1 MTKTK
6 KAIFLDIDG
15 TLIAHGKTYP
25 APEVIDQI
33 QLSRKAGHLV
43 FFNTGRSLG
52 NIPSRLTQAAWID
65 GIVAGGGAQVQL
77 VDSAEE
83 KNRKLKTIYHKW
95 IEPELL
101 RRICAHFFKT
111 GVWCFFEGEENIYAL
126 NREEFS
132 LPIVDPLLVEKE
144 DDFLTKYKGVFISK
158 ITMKGKTTKEEKQLF
173 GDSFQLIDQRDY
185 HEGLIKGES
194 KSKGMGIVLEATG
207 ISRENS
213 IAIGDSANDLDMIR
227 YAGTGIAMGNATDE
241 LKAAASYI
249 SADVDHYG
257 AAEALK
263 KYAPD

>member
-1 MTKTK
+1 MTK

-15 TLIAHGKTYP
+15 TLIAHNKTYP
-25 APEVIDQI
+25 APEVIAQI
-33 QLSRKAGHLV
+33 ERTRKAGHLV

-52 NIPSRLTQAAWID
+52 NIPARLAQAPWID
-65 GIVAGGGAQVQL
+65 GIVAGGGALVQL
-77 VDSAEE
+77 ADDAEGP
-83 KNRKLKTIYHKW
+83 RLKTVYHKW

-101 RRICAHFFKT
+101 RRICAHFLKT

-126 NREEFS
+126 NRGEFS
-132 LPIVDPLLVEKE
+132 LPIVEPLIIEKE

-158 ITMKGKTTKEEKQLF
+158 ITMMGKTTKEEKELF

-194 KSKGMGIVLEATG
+194 KSNGMKIVLEARG

-213 IAIGDSANDLDMIR
+213 IAIGDSANDLDMLR
-227 YAGTGIAMGNATDE
+227 YAGTGIAMGNATAE

-249 SADVDHYG
+249 CADVDHYG

-263 KYAPD
+263 KYAG